1 MRLKDRVALVTG
13 AASGIG
19 RATATLFGQEGAK
32 VMCADLDGEG
42 AERVA
47 KQIANSGGEAA
58 STQADVSQAAD
69 VERMV
74 RETVERWERLDVL
87 VNNAGIYFILP
98 LTQVP
103 EEEWDRLINI
113 NLKGVYLGCKYAIP
127 KMVGQ
132 GGGAIVNTASI
143 AGLRG
148 FANWTTYCAS
158 KGGVIQLTKAVAMEV
173 ARLNVRVNCVCP
185 GIIDTGMFRP
195 GGGHG
200 GRGQGRVGGHDRGSA
215 PDGTHRPPG
224 GGGGGHPVSGF
235 GGGILHHG
243 GAPIRGRR
251 PVGGIGATGGP
262 RIAAAALRRPG
273 EYTPPPVHT
282 LQLQYSGTARL
293 TKDVL
298 CVTN

>member
-32 VMCADLDGEG
+32 VMCADLNAEG

-47 KQIANSGGEAA
+47 QEIVKGGGEAA
-58 STQADVSQAAD
+58 SLQVDVSQAAE
-69 VERMV
+69 VEGMV
-74 RETVERWERLDVL
+74 RQTVERWQRLDVL

-127 KMVGQ
+127 QMVAQGQ
-132 GGGAIVNTASI
+132 GAIVNTASI

-148 FANWTTYCAS
+148 AANWTTYCAS
-158 KGGVIQLTKAVAMEV
+158 KGGVVQLTKAVAMEV

-185 GIIDTGMFRP
+185 GIIDTGMFDQAVDMVAVDRDELAATIGEAHPMGRIGRP
-195 GGGHG
+195 EEVAAAILFLASDEASFITGVPLSVDGGLWA
-200 GRGQGRVGGHDRGSA
+200 GSA
-215 PDGTHRPPG
+215 PQEGL
-224 GGGGGHPVSGF
+224 V
-235 GGGILHHG
+235 
-243 GAPIRGRR
+243 
-251 PVGGIGATGGP
+251 
-262 RIAAAALRRPG
+262 
-273 EYTPPPVHT
+273 
-282 LQLQYSGTARL
+282 
-293 TKDVL
+293 
-298 CVTN
+298 